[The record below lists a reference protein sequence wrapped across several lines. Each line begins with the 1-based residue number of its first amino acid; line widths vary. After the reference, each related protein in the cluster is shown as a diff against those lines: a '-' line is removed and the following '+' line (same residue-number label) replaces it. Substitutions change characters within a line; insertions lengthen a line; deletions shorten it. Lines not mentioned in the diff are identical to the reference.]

1 MKPIRQAAPLDPT
14 VEDPPPAS
22 GWAHGR
28 AFLTPAA
35 AAERRLGS
43 LAGAGGRSTRQARRR
58 ERLPHRRSTVDG
70 HGAGPG
76 TTTLCRR
83 RCRPRWGRRCWLA
96 RTGS

>member
-1 MKPIRQAAPLDPT
+1 MKPHTSSGTSGPRPSRT
-14 VEDPPPAS
+14 HRPPA
-22 GWAHGR
+22 AGR
-28 AFLTPAA
+28 TGGAFLTPAA

-83 RCRPRWGRRCWLA
+83 RCRPRRGPRCRL
-96 RTGS
+96 